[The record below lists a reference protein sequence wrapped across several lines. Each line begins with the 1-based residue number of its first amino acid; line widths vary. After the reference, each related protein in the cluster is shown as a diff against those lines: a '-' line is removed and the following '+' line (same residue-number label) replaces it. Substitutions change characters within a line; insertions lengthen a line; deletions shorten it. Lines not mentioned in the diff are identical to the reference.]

1 MLVWCVFAQVEIS
14 LKVQKD
20 TEIILNLSEG
30 GIWTGLQKVNIIFE
44 DSSESISGERLSVNK
59 CMKAGNLTVYLRN
72 CEWLSWLIVEN

>member
-30 GIWTGLQKVNIIFE
+30 GI
-44 DSSESISGERLSVNK
+44 
-59 CMKAGNLTVYLRN
+59 
-72 CEWLSWLIVEN
+72 